1 VGVIDPLTGQPVTQA
16 KPTWTS
22 VFGSEMVAI
31 GQERRDVVGVTAA
44 MLAPVGLTA
53 FAEAFPKR
61 VFDVGIAEQHA
72 TTSAAGMAFAGL
84 HPVVAIYATFLNRAF
99 DQVLMDCALHK
110 AGVTFVLDRAGVT
123 GPDGPSHHGMWD
135 MAILQVVPGL
145 RLAAPRDGATLREEL
160 REAVAVD
167 DAPTVLRFPTGPVPA
182 DLPALDRR
190 GGVDVLHRSGETDVL
205 VVAVGVMT
213 HLAIEVAQ
221 RLADQGIGV
230 TVVDPRWVKPLPD
243 EVLAQA
249 ARHRLVVTIEDGVRV
264 GGIGSVVAQGVRDSA
279 VRTPLLDF
287 GLPTQFLEHGRRPEL
302 MEDLGLTAQDISR
315 RVVEAVAGIDAPLA
329 DAPTDA

>member
-1 VGVIDPLTGQPVTQA
+1 
-16 KPTWTS
+16 
-22 VFGSEMVAI
+22 
-31 GQERRDVVGVTAA
+31 

-99 DQVLMDCALHK
+99 DQVLMDCALHR

-160 REAVAVD
+160 REAVTVD
-167 DAPTVLRFPTGPVPA
+167 DAPTVLRFPTGAVTA
-182 DLPALDRR
+182 DLPALERR
-190 GGVDVLHRSGETDVL
+190 GGVDVLHRTGDEDVL
-205 VVAVGVMT
+205 VVAVGVMA

-230 TVVDPRWVKPLPD
+230 TVVDPRWVKPVPD
-243 EVLAQA
+243 EVLAQS
-249 ARHRLVVTIEDGVRV
+249 ARHRLIVTIEDGVRV
-264 GGIGSVVAQGVRDSA
+264 GGVGSVIAQAVRDSG

-287 GLPTQFLEHGRRPEL
+287 GLPAQFLEHGRRPEL
-302 MEDLGLTAQDISR
+302 MADLGLTAQDISR
-315 RVVEAVAGIDAPLA
+315 RVVEAVAGIDARLA
-329 DAPTDA
+329 DAPTEA